1 MERIHYNDTI
11 WRHCSLFFNL
21 GNMGDNAMAE
31 TSTIIKYVRDNI
43 LDALEND
50 FSFDDYTDEELAGD
64 LIAYAENMENKTFEE
79 VLAAVKAVRAE
90 GIACQKNNKTTTSG

>member
-1 MERIHYNDTI
+1 
-11 WRHCSLFFNL
+11 
-21 GNMGDNAMAE
+21 MAD

-43 LDALEND
+43 TDAIDNGYN
-50 FSFDDYTDEELAGD
+50 FNDYTDEDLAGD

-90 GIACQKNNKTTTSG
+90 GIACQKR